1 MLLICVDVAKYL
13 KDIELVRKTLT
24 IPQWADNLGKRA
36 GINFSVLLTES
47 IEDKADNILLSG
59 RNN

>member
-24 IPQWADNLGKRA
+24 IPQWADKLGKRA
-36 GINFSVLLTES
+36 GI
-47 IEDKADNILLSG
+47 
-59 RNN
+59 

>member
-1 MLLICVDVAKYL
+1 L

-24 IPQWADNLGKRA
+24 IPQWADKLGKRA

-47 IEDKADNILLSG
+47 IADKADNILRSG